1 MILNIF
7 KRDKNFASG
16 NKKSE
21 KELVKK
27 LIKEWKEEKEK
38 KFQLQ
43 GGHPAT
49 EIILRKRKEKQE

>member
-1 MILNIF
+1 MIKILLPVT
-7 KRDKNFASG
+7 
-16 NKKSE
+16 KKSE